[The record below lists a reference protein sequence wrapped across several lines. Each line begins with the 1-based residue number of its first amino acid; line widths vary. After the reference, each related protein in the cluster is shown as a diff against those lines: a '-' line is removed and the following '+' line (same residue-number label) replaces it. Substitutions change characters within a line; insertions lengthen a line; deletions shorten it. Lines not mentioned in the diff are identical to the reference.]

1 LKCGGG
7 KALTKQVAN
16 ETPFKLHLPVET
28 ASKVDAAGAL
38 VVCDRPIGSE
48 LEEELEVARI
58 RNEIE
63 HKRVF
68 GKIVSELY
76 DLEKTFETEKPLKID
91 LDLDL
96 YQMEKV

>member
-1 LKCGGG
+1 M
-7 KALTKQVAN
+7 TKQVADEN
-16 ETPFKLHLPVET
+16 PLKLHLPVET
-28 ASKVDAAGAL
+28 GSKVNAAGAL
-38 VVCDRPIGSE
+38 VVCDRLNGSE

-76 DLEKTFETEKPLKID
+76 DLEKSVETGKPLKID